1 MTKSNN
7 ELALAIGLSGI
18 ALYLLFTQSGQ
29 NVAAQIA
36 GAIMNISDS
45 GLNFIAGQEGFDPNP
60 YPDAQG
66 QSIAYGH
73 YLLPGELGNT
83 IIPPLTEAQGLALL
97 HSDAAIAEKAVN
109 DHVTV
114 PLSQNQFDALCDF
127 VYNEGVS
134 HFANSTLLRLLNTW
148 DYQGAADQFAVWDI
162 SSGAVNP
169 DLVARRAA
177 EKATFETA

>member
-1 MTKSNN
+1 MKKSDK
-7 ELALAIGLSGI
+7 ELALAIGLSAI
-18 ALYLLFTQSGQ
+18 AVYLLFTQSGQ

-36 GAIMNISDS
+36 GEIMNISDS

-83 IIPPLTEAQGLALL
+83 IIPPLTEAQGLDLL
-97 HSDAAIAEKAVN
+97 HSDAAIAENAVN
-109 DHVTV
+109 SYVTV
-114 PLSQNQFDALCDF
+114 PLTQNQFDALCDF
-127 VYNEGVS
+127 VYNEGVT
-134 HFANSTLLRLLNTW
+134 HFANSTLLSLLNSG
-148 DYQGAADQFAVWDI
+148 DYAGAAGQFSVWNI

-169 DLVARRAA
+169 DLVSRRAA
-177 EKATFETA
+177 EQSTFETA